1 MEKVLSITA
10 WLINFIDY
18 GGLAQ
23 SVERENHNL
32 CVGSSNLS
40 SATKKRK
47 EGNKM
52 GNMIQCRL
60 RKDSSRT
67 TSWIPERGAKVGMVV
82 ELKSPNG
89 HKDAGW
95 EVVSVGGK
103 MDEKDLH
110 DINKMHRTH
119 RQGSDI

>member
-1 MEKVLSITA
+1 
-10 WLINFIDY
+10 
-18 GGLAQ
+18 
-23 SVERENHNL
+23 
-32 CVGSSNLS
+32 
-40 SATKKRK
+40 
-47 EGNKM
+47 M

-89 HKDAGW
+89 QKDAGW